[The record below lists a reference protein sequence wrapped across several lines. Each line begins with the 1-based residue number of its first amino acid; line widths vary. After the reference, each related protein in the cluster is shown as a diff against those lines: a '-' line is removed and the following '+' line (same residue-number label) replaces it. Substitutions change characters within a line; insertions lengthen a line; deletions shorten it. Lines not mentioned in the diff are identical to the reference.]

1 MKELFLKYFGRLL
14 AIIGC
19 STVVTACYGTPFEVY
34 SAKGRVID
42 AETEEPIMGIKVQ
55 ITPEGGYGI
64 TEANGSFEVRFT
76 ENSPSFYLK
85 CHDIDGTE
93 NGSYESTKESL
104 SPQDNQYYLVK
115 MNPKK

>member
-76 ENSPSFYLK
+76 AARLFLCRLINAK
-85 CHDIDGTE
+85 DRRNTTE
-93 NGSYESTKESL
+93 S
-104 SPQDNQYYLVK
+104 VRI
-115 MNPKK
+115 M